1 MLSLT
6 AEAMLLIALTTV
18 AVTAAVTGVTVLA
31 LRLLRRRSAAVRI
44 TLVLVGAIVSIAA
57 STLAIGWEMYLS
69 PHDLAV
75 LTAVIGISALLSV
88 VAAWILVRTTVRSSI
103 ATIVQVTRRVGNG
116 DVLGEASATGGPE
129 VDAVTTELAETSR
142 RLADARAQVA
152 ELDHARR
159 QFFAWISHDLRTPLA
174 GMRAM
179 AEALEEGTAPE
190 PQEYVRLIRTKVD
203 TVTQMVD
210 DLFQLSK
217 LQTGTLELHPE
228 SVDLLDLVSDS
239 VADVQLIA
247 AARGVTLAPDG
258 VAGHTVWA
266 DPRELTR
273 AIGNLLANSIR
284 HSPQGSEVL
293 IRADLRGDGRL
304 VLSVIDQG
312 PGVTAE
318 DFGRMFDVGWRADAA
333 RGGSPDEPASAH
345 AGLGLAIVRGI
356 VEAHGGNVSAART
369 AAGFQLDL
377 VLPAAGDVT

>member
-6 AEAMLLIALTTV
+6 PDAMLLIALTTV
-18 AVTAAVTGVTVLA
+18 GVTVVVTGLTVLA
-31 LRLLRRRSAAVRI
+31 LRLLNRRSAAVRM
-44 TLVLVGAIVSIAA
+44 TLVLVGAVASIAA

-75 LTAVIGISALLSV
+75 LTAVIGISALLSI
-88 VAAWILVRTTVRSSI
+88 VAAWILIRTAVRSSI
-103 ATIVQVTRRVGNG
+103 AAIVQATRRVGSG
-116 DVLGEASATGGPE
+116 DVLDETASARGPE
-129 VDAVTTELAETSR
+129 LDAVTTELADTSR

-217 LQTGTLELHPE
+217 LQTGTLVLHRE

-239 VADVQLIA
+239 VADVQSLA
-247 AARGVTLAPDG
+247 ATRGVTLAPDG

-273 AIGNLLANSIR
+273 AIGNLLVNSIR
-284 HSPQGSEVL
+284 HAPQGSEVL
-293 IRADLRGDGRL
+293 IRADLIADGRL

-356 VEAHGGNVSAART
+356 VEAHGGNVRAART
-369 AAGFQLDL
+369 EAGFQLDL
-377 VLPAAGDVT
+377 VLPAQGEAS